1 MKFLL
6 AIALSFVSLLPT
18 GVDNEKMQWSE
29 TRPLSWSDFQGE
41 PNGATDYVASTN
53 SGISLSY
60 SIGNSNGSWHFD
72 FTVNSNF
79 YPKQS
84 WYRPEAA
91 SEYILKHEQ
100 THFDISELH
109 ARKLRKKLSGLS
121 ATAEVKAEADKLY
134 SETEQQRRSMQ
145 QAFDTES
152 DHSKLKNAEFEWRD
166 YVAAE
171 LKKYDDWKE

>member
-1 MKFLL
+1 MKFLFVS
-6 AIALSFVSLLPT
+6 ILSFMFILPAEND
-18 GVDNEKMQWSE
+18 GGKMQWSE

-41 PNGATDYVASTN
+41 PNGAADFVASTN

-60 SIGNSNGSWHFD
+60 SIGNRNGNYHFD
-72 FTVNSNF
+72 FTVKSNF

-109 ARKLRKKLSGLS
+109 ARKLRKKLTEL
-121 ATAEVKAEADKLY
+121 TVTEHVKTDADKLY
-134 SETEQQRRSMQ
+134 KETEQQRRAMQ
-145 QAFDTES
+145 QKYDDES
-152 DHSKLKNAEFEWRD
+152 DHSKLQSAEFEWRT
-166 YVAAE
+166 YVASE
-171 LKKYDDWKE
+171 LKNYGRWK

>member
-1 MKFLL
+1 MKFLFIL
-6 AIALSFVSLLPT
+6 LLSCTFLLPS

-29 TRPLSWSDFQGE
+29 SRPLNWSDFQGQ
-41 PNGATDYVASTN
+41 PDGAADYVASTN

-60 SIGNSNGSWHFD
+60 SIGNKNGTWRFD
-72 FTVNSNF
+72 YNVNSNF

-109 ARKLRKKLSGLS
+109 ARKLRKKLSELTVTS
-121 ATAEVKAEADKLY
+121 EVKSEADKLY
-134 SETEQQRRSMQ
+134 SESEQLRRAMQ
-145 QAFDTES
+145 QDYDNDS
-152 DHSKLKNAEFEWRD
+152 DHSKIKAAEFEWRE
-166 YVAAE
+166 YVASE
-171 LKKYDDWKE
+171 LKKYDHWK